1 MKRLIPIS
9 LWLVALVAIAIVLL
23 LVESDML
30 WKVQQFNLFLSSSLF
45 FKQQMVVS
53 GGLLS
58 YLGSFFTQF
67 FFYPWVGVML
77 LCGW

>member
-58 YLGSFFTQF
+58 YLGRFFTQF